1 VPVKRAACQSF
12 RRFSDMQS
20 EKAGDHNDHDHYADD
35 IENIHCSAP
44 IEILACSAAQAPG
57 IRPGR
62 CYPVGVPGQA
72 RGA

>member
-1 VPVKRAACQSF
+1 
-12 RRFSDMQS
+12 MQS

-57 IRPGR
+57 GPGPSAWGLGDSHR
-62 CYPVGVPGQA
+62 LA
-72 RGA
+72 LDS

>member
-1 VPVKRAACQSF
+1 
-12 RRFSDMQS
+12 MQS